1 MRCGDDRDG
10 GCRALCISGQAP
22 GCLGPAGAGPGR
34 DRCWINEAEQLA
46 DTAEP
51 QDANMCRGQLMTSLP
66 ALGLYRR
73 AADLR
78 SKVDRASW
86 AKSPG
91 FDGRLVDIQEW
102 SARESATATASA
114 PPGDEGDDAGD
125 DDAGK
130 DFVDLGVERRFTE
143 QRRWPMPGADGRRSR
158 LRDSELVR
166 GEATGAAVDGGLDG
180 RLDVQPVAAWARLAG
195 DAERVRE
202 GTGTASLSADRR
214 RPRRSGP
221 ARPTRRCRPNCPGR
235 RTPAFRRG
243 PRSPGR

>member
-1 MRCGDDRDG
+1 MLSPQRSGRSPLAHLSC
-10 GCRALCISGQAP
+10 GQASTGWGESP
-22 GCLGPAGAGPGR
+22 L
-34 DRCWINEAEQLA
+34 
-46 DTAEP
+46 
-51 QDANMCRGQLMTSLP
+51 

-78 SKVDRASW
+78 SKVDFASW

-143 QRRWPMPGADGRRSR
+143 AAAMADAR
-158 LRDSELVR
+158 
-166 GEATGAAVDGGLDG
+166 AQMAVDRGFVPVGWSAVRPPGPQSTAGLTDG
-180 RLDVQPVAAWARLAG
+180 STFSQ
-195 DAERVRE
+195 
-202 GTGTASLSADRR
+202 
-214 RPRRSGP
+214 
-221 ARPTRRCRPNCPGR
+221 
-235 RTPAFRRG
+235 
-243 PRSPGR
+243 